1 MVPLSTCNKA
11 ADTLIDWFGPDDL
24 HKVVGGERW
33 WQVRGLDGIEAEW
46 ITENEFLDSNTLK
59 KDGKQKSK
67 ELSAEE
73 ETIQKMEK
81 LETVMVRFLIYHRP
95 PLVSGSERRHSST
108 SMVVSA
114 RVPGVYRDAHVNLCA
129 VSGAYFWG
137 SISAYQCGSHASNS
151 LLTVMQTHIATK

>member
-24 HKVVGGERW
+24 HAVVGGERW

-46 ITENEFLDSNTLK
+46 ITENEFLDTNTLK
-59 KDGKQKSK
+59 KEGKQKSK
-67 ELSAEE
+67 QLSAEE

-95 PLVSGSERRHSST
+95 HLYPPL
-108 SMVVSA
+108 
-114 RVPGVYRDAHVNLCA
+114 N
-129 VSGAYFWG
+129 GATALHPWW
-137 SISAYQCGSHASNS
+137 
-151 LLTVMQTHIATK
+151 